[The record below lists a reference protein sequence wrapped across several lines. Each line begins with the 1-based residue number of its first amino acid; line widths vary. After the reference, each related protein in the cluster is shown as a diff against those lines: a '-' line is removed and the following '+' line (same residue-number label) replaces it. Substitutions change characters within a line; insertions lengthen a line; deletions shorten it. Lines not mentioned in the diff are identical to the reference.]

1 MSTSNSS
8 TNAIQKKR
16 KKSLNSSPSVSNP
29 VELDPTKLPAHVAII
44 MDGNGRWAKK
54 RLLNRI
60 NGHEKGS
67 ETVRAVVRTC
77 REIGIP
83 YLTLYAFSTENWQRP
98 KTEVEA
104 LMTLLKNFLLS
115 EQKELL
121 ENNIR
126 LRVIGQVERLPA
138 KVQQALRE
146 TMTAT
151 ENNTAMTLILALSYG
166 GRAEI
171 IRMVQEVALRVKR
184 EEVDP
189 QAITAELIAEHLY
202 TRDIPDPD
210 LLIRTSGEMRISN
223 FLLWQIAYSEI
234 FVTPTL
240 WPDFSREELLE
251 ILKDYQSRERRFGR
265 VDSQS
270 VK

>member
-1 MSTSNSS
+1 MNSS
-8 TNAIQKKR
+8 
-16 KKSLNSSPSVSNP
+16 SSSSSP
-29 VELDPTKLPAHVAII
+29 VELDSTKLPAHVAII

-67 ETVRAVVRTC
+67 DTVRTVVRTC
-77 REIGIP
+77 RQIGIS

-104 LMTLLKNFLLS
+104 LMALLKNFLHS
-115 EQKELL
+115 EQKEMV
-121 ENNIR
+121 ENDIR
-126 LRVIGQVERLPA
+126 LRVIGQVDRLPE
-138 KVQQALRE
+138 KVREALHQ
-146 TMTAT
+146 TMSAT
-151 ENNTAMTLILALSYG
+151 KDNTAMTLILALSYG

-171 IRMVQEVALRVKR
+171 IRMVQEVAKLIKQG
-184 EEVDP
+184 EIDP
-189 QAITAELIAEHLY
+189 NAVTAELIADHLY

-223 FLLWQIAYSEI
+223 FLLWQIAYTEI

-240 WPDFSREELLE
+240 WPDFSRDELLE
-251 ILKDYQSRERRFGR
+251 ILKDYQSRDRRYGK
-265 VDSQS
+265 V
-270 VK
+270 